1 MRDSKVVRVCAVL
14 LILGACAAICLVK
27 TGGFGPG
34 IEPVLH
40 RATGSVLAQ
49 QALGLLKPGGQVIV
63 IARDTSVFKNPA
75 SDIQLAAFYKV
86 LSKANATVGR
96 SQLLQ
101 LDPLR
106 PLRVPSGDFLELIK
120 SSSKESV
127 IVSFMGPP
135 LLEDAER
142 AQLTEVKPSI
152 VAFCSGSL
160 AQNVDLRSLFEQGL
174 LKAAVVTRRNPA
186 GQSSRPR
193 DMRQCFDQSYLL
205 ITPENLAALSAVSI
219 AVP

>member
-1 MRDSKVVRVCAVL
+1 
-14 LILGACAAICLVK
+14 
-27 TGGFGPG
+27 
-34 IEPVLH
+34 
-40 RATGSVLAQ
+40 
-49 QALGLLKPGGQVIV
+49 
-63 IARDTSVFKNPA
+63 VFKNPA

-135 LLEDAER
+135 LLEDSER

-152 VAFCSGSL
+152 VAFCSGRL

-186 GQSSRPR
+186 VQSFKHR
-193 DMRQCFDQSYLL
+193 DMRQCFGQSYLL
-205 ITPENLAALSAVSI
+205 ITSENLAALSVVSI